1 MRRAA
6 SSSSGDG
13 AAGYGGA
20 VTSIDLAGRGDL
32 LIAGYGGG
40 TVVLWDIIKSTPL
53 KVRYLKWATWF
64 SIRTPRRS
72 FILLFSRVKVIDDM
86 HRSSIACV
94 RLTSGSG
101 GSDYQYGGS
110 DQGGSSG
117 SVGAVTVD
125 ASGLVNKLV
134 FTRGRLWSSAYSV
147 ESECLLDGTAGQVS
161 WAET

>member
-53 KVRYLKWATWF
+53 KVRYLKWAT
-64 SIRTPRRS
+64 
-72 FILLFSRVKVIDDM
+72 
-86 HRSSIACV
+86 
-94 RLTSGSG
+94 
-101 GSDYQYGGS
+101 
-110 DQGGSSG
+110 
-117 SVGAVTVD
+117 
-125 ASGLVNKLV
+125 
-134 FTRGRLWSSAYSV
+134 
-147 ESECLLDGTAGQVS
+147 
-161 WAET
+161 